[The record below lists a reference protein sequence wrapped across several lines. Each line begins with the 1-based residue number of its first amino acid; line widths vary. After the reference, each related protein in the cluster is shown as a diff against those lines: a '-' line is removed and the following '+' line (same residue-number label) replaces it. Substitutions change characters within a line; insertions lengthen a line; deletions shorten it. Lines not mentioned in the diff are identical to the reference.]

1 MSRPGGVSRIH
12 QSALYILTSAQPPK
26 GPPYIPTTAG
36 QGGLPTKKVDDPIS
50 SIFLALFVMGAVAH
64 MAILQVNLRRKKKF
78 IMSALLFAFCM
89 GRITTMTMRLVWT
102 TYPRNLSVVIAA
114 QVFVSGGALL
124 LFIVNLIFAQRIVR
138 ASHPRW
144 AWAKGFSLAFK
155 LYYVSIVLML
165 IALITCTVQS
175 FYTLNKNIRRIDRD
189 VQLFG
194 GTYFAVAAFL
204 PIPLLSLRVII
215 PDKPPVEKFGQG
227 RFRSKIFI
235 LLFSSVLL
243 TLGAAFRAGIN
254 YVPRPIT
261 RPAWYHS
268 KECFYIFNFAI
279 EIIVVALYVI
289 IRVDKR
295 FHIPDGSHGPG
306 DYISISKGGPR
317 RKPSFADRVLDE
329 EQVFGNGSDEALGR
343 RNPDL
348 ELQEV
353 RPFTPIHISPEKE
366 VEPGSPL
373 GSYPTPPDSAPGST
387 HGGEIQQAAES
398 VPPTLNHISHEKEV
412 EPGSPL
418 GSYPTPPDSA
428 PESTH
433 GGEIQQAAE
442 PVAPTPDHI
451 SHEEE
456 VEPGSPSRSDPT
468 PLASAPGPAHGSEI
482 QQAAEPISPL
492 SAVVESRPATAHD
505 DEKLAIA

>member
-12 QSALYILTSAQPPK
+12 QSTLYILTNVQPPK

-114 QVFVSGGALL
+114 QVFVSAGALL

-175 FYTLNKNIRRIDRD
+175 FYTLNKNIRRIDRG

-329 EQVFGNGSDEALGR
+329 EQVFGN
-343 RNPDL
+343 
-348 ELQEV
+348 
-353 RPFTPIHISPEKE
+353 
-366 VEPGSPL
+366 
-373 GSYPTPPDSAPGST
+373 
-387 HGGEIQQAAES
+387 
-398 VPPTLNHISHEKEV
+398 
-412 EPGSPL
+412 
-418 GSYPTPPDSA
+418 
-428 PESTH
+428 
-433 GGEIQQAAE
+433 
-442 PVAPTPDHI
+442 
-451 SHEEE
+451 
-456 VEPGSPSRSDPT
+456 
-468 PLASAPGPAHGSEI
+468 
-482 QQAAEPISPL
+482 
-492 SAVVESRPATAHD
+492 
-505 DEKLAIA
+505 